1 MAKIGMFYGSNTGF
15 TEEVARQI
23 KEMLD
28 NIESGLVEVFN
39 IAHAAPQDMAQW
51 DNLIFGVPTVN
62 IGQLQDDWDVFWP
75 RLDEIDFTD
84 KKVAICGLGDQ
95 YNYSD
100 TFLDAVGMLANK
112 VKERGG
118 ELVGEWPTTGYQFEN
133 SLALD
138 GDHFMGLALDEE
150 NEPNLTQSRLE
161 TWLSQVLAAFGI
173 AVDQP
178 GMISVGR

>member
-1 MAKIGMFYGSNTGF
+1 MAKIGLFYGSNTGF
-15 TEEVARQI
+15 TEEVARQV

-28 NIESGLVEVFN
+28 DLEPGLVEMFN
-39 IAHAAPQDMAQW
+39 IARATPQDMAPW
-51 DNLIFGVPTVN
+51 DCLIFGIPTVN

-75 RLDEIDFTD
+75 HLDEIDFTG
-84 KKVAICGLGDQ
+84 KKVAIFGLGDQ

-118 ELVGEWPTTGYQFEN
+118 EVVGEWPTSGYQFEH
-133 SLALD
+133 SLAVE

-150 NEPNLTQSRLE
+150 NETNLTRGRLE
-161 TWLSQVLAAFGI
+161 TWLPQVLAAFGI

-178 GMISVGR
+178 ESMSVGR

>member
-1 MAKIGMFYGSNTGF
+1 MAEIGMFYGSNTGF
-15 TEEVARQI
+15 TEEIARQI

-28 NIESGLVEVFN
+28 HIAPGLVEVFN
-39 IAHAAPQDMAQW
+39 VAHATASDMARW
-51 DNLIFGVPTVN
+51 DCLIFGMPTVN

-75 RLDEIDFTD
+75 HLDEIDFTG
-84 KKVAICGLGDQ
+84 KQVAIFGLGDQ

-100 TFLDAVGMLANK
+100 TFLDAVGILANK

-118 ELVGEWPTTGYQFEN
+118 TLVGEWPIAGYQFEN

-138 GDHFMGLALDEE
+138 GDHFMGLALDED
-150 NEPNLTQSRLE
+150 NEPELTQGRLD
-161 TWLSQVLAAFGI
+161 TWIPQVLAAFGI

-178 GMISVGR
+178 DSVPVGR